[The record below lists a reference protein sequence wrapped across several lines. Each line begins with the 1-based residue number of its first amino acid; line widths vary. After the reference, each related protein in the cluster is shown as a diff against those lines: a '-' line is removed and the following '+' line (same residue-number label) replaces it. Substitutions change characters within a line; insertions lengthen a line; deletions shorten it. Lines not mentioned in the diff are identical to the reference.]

1 MNKWD
6 YRFISLAKEVS
17 TWSKEGKQVGAVIT
31 DINTN
36 KVLSTGYN
44 GLPKSIDDSC
54 LCSLSKEDKAL
65 VVYHAEHNALEHL
78 SSTDYN
84 KDLALYVTKTPCK
97 LCSIKIVNSH
107 ANIKR
112 IYYIPSSNESFN
124 IRYKVSESLDYLK
137 NNGIEVFPID
147 LIPDYT
153 TQIVLTN
160 YLSNR
165 KEEISVD
172 YISYYIFKCA
182 PLLDNLDSYI
192 QEDTSK
198 IDAIINILNEYGYQN
213 ILKFVEAEESV
224 SPALFFTWL
233 EENSIQA

>member
-36 KVLSTGYN
+36 KVLSVGYN
-44 GLPKSIDDSC
+44 GLPSFMSDDC
-54 LCSLSKEDKAL
+54 LSSLDKADKAVIAL
-65 VVYHAEHNALEHL
+65 HSEHNALDQLAKE
-78 SSTDYN
+78 DYN
-84 KDLALYVTKTPCK
+84 KNLALYVTKTPCK
-97 LCSIKIVNSH
+97 LCAIKIVNSH

-124 IRYKVSESLDYLK
+124 TRYKVSESLDYLK
-137 NNGIEVFPID
+137 NNGIEVIPID

-160 YLSNR
+160 YLSNC